1 MKTLVV
7 TEDGRLK
14 VEEIERPKITDKQA
28 LVKTISCGICG
39 TDATII
45 RKAFKGFDPG
55 HYPLILGHEGV
66 GEVVEVGAGV
76 KNFKQ
81 GDLVILPFVPEPLKD
96 GCTLHS
102 GWGAFSEYGVI
113 DDLTAYRPGEAPEA
127 ACAQQV
133 LPDFIDR
140 YEAPVL
146 VTLREVL
153 STIQYFGIQPQ
164 ESVVV
169 YGSGPVAMSFVKL
182 LRLLGV
188 GEVTAIVR
196 SPEKANLMKQF
207 GATRC
212 INSQEGNVRKQIRS
226 VYPDGVHYVLDA
238 VGSEAILNEAATL
251 LKDRGEILCYGV
263 PKVNHMTFDWTDA
276 PYNWKLN
283 FQQMPY
289 KAEEAACHEQVLEWV
304 ADGKLVLSEFIS
316 EIVDFEH
323 VLDAFQDYL
332 DGKTSK
338 KVIIKFE

>member
-7 TEDGRLK
+7 TEDGSLQ
-14 VEEIERPKITDKQA
+14 VEEIERPKITEKQA
-28 LVKTISCGICG
+28 LVKTVSCGICG

-45 RKAFKGFDPG
+45 RQSFKGFDFG

-76 KNFKQ
+76 KNFKL
-81 GDLVILPFVPEPLKD
+81 GDLVILPFVPEPLKQ
-96 GCTLHS
+96 GSKLHS

-113 DDLTAYRPGEAPEA
+113 DDLTAYRLEEAPEA
-127 ACAQQV
+127 AYAQQV

-146 VTLREVL
+146 VTLREVY
-153 STIQYFGIQPQ
+153 STILYFGIRPH

-182 LRLLGV
+182 LRLLGIN
-188 GEVTAIVR
+188 EVTAIVR
-196 SPEKANLMKQF
+196 SSEKANLMKQF
-207 GATRC
+207 GATQC
-212 INSQEGNVRKQIRS
+212 INSKEKDVREQIRS

-238 VGSEAILNEAATL
+238 VGSESILNEAVTL

-263 PKVNHMTFDWTDA
+263 PKVNQIKFDFGDG

-289 KAEEAACHEQVLEWV
+289 KTEEADCHQQVLDWV

-323 VLDAFQDYL
+323 VLDAFQNYL